1 MEMTHIPDCQA
12 AEAALCDYLDGL
24 LTPEERAGMRAHLAA
39 CPACAAYERDV
50 REAMEAL
57 GEAEPTEAPP
67 ILVNKILFQI
77 PAQATGWRGWL
88 GRFFE
93 PVMQPRVVMGA
104 MMTVLSLA
112 MMTRCAG
119 VPSRSLSSADLD
131 PVKIWGAFEDRVHRA
146 WDRSSKAYESL
157 RVVYEVRSRV
167 SEWRQEQEEQNAA
180 KDAAVSDALKS
191 RAMTPKSGTA
201 PAAAKPDKQQGE
213 SKKEV
218 GK

>member
-24 LTPEERAGMRAHLAA
+24 LTPEEHAGMRAHLAA
-39 CPACAAYERDV
+39 CAGCAAFERDI
-50 REAMEAL
+50 REPA
-57 GEAEPTEAPP
+57 EAPP

-77 PAQATGWRGWL
+77 PAQASGWRGWL

-146 WDRSSKAYESL
+146 WDRSFKAYESL

-167 SEWRQEQEEQNAA
+167 SEWRQEQEEQTAA

-191 RAMTPKSGTA
+191 RALTPKPRSA
-201 PAAAKPDKQQGE
+201 PAAATPDQHQAKSKQ
-213 SKKEV
+213 EV